1 MLRPKK
7 NSIKESDNEKKFLRL
22 ERLTYTA
29 KVRFKLRISQ
39 NRKQLKTILTD
50 DKLRETTNLS
60 VEITNS

>member
-7 NSIKESDNEKKFLRL
+7 NSIKEFDNEKKFLRL

-39 NRKQLKTILTD
+39 NRKQLKTFLID

>member
-7 NSIKESDNEKKFLRL
+7 NSIKEFDNEKKFLRL

-50 DKLRETTNLS
+50 GKLRETTNLS

>member
-7 NSIKESDNEKKFLRL
+7 NSIKEFDNEKKFLRL